1 MISYLLRGDNKKA
14 LLKTIFLLTTAV
26 AGTSNRPRTF
36 RQKEAEHEEEENEET
51 SGEESGE
58 ESEEETAK
66 SKGTQGIIQI
76 ENPNLVKPKNLKAR
90 DLDLGKTTELSRRER
105 FDRLALIRQQ
115 RAEAAKKR
123 EEEKADSGLQS
134 LTQSWTNKPP
144 NWVGKDPCGSNWD
157 GIHCTNSRITQLKL
171 PSLNLVG
178 HLSSAIQSLS
188 ELDTVDLSYN
198 TGLTGTIP
206 KEIGNLKNLKSLA
219 LVGCGFFGPIPDS
232 IGSLK
237 QLTFL
242 ALNSNQFNGSIPR
255 NIGNLSNVIWLDLS
269 DNQLEGSIPVSDDQ
283 GQPGLD
289 LLLKAQHFHL
299 GDNKLSGQIP
309 PKLFNSSMILEH
321 VLFSHNQLV
330 GTIPRTLNLVTT
342 VEIVDMSNN
351 SFTSSDNIPS
361 WVTSLEYLTT
371 VILGDNQ
378 LSGTFNISNGYSNS
392 LQLINLQNN
401 AITDYKPG
409 NQKINFD
416 VILTGNPIC
425 LENGVSQQSYCQV
438 PKVIPSY
445 STPPNNCSPQK
456 CTNSQI
462 SSPNCKCAYPYTGSL
477 ISRALS
483 ISNFNT
489 SDYKD
494 IEKSLMDSFRAQN
507 LPVDSVSL
515 SDPMKNSSN
524 DNFQFTLSIFP
535 SQTDRFN
542 RTGVSQIAFVLS
554 NQIYKSPEFFFPY
567 LFIGANYRYYEGEP
581 KNSSSG
587 HTGIIVGAALAVF
600 AFLVLAVLA
609 GMYAIHQKRR
619 AQRSKEHNPFVN
631 WEQNKNSGI
640 APQLKGARWFSFD
653 ELRRYTNNF
662 AEANTIGSGGYGQ
675 VYQGVLPSGELV
687 AIKRAAKE
695 SMQGAVEFKTEI
707 ELLSRV
713 HHMNVVSLVG
723 FCFENGE
730 QMLVYEYIPN
740 GTLMDSLSGKSGIW
754 MDWIRR
760 LKVTLGAAKGL
771 SYLHEL
777 ANPPIIHRD
786 IKSGNILLDSHLN
799 AKVADFGL
807 SKLVDSDRDHVTTQ
821 VKGTM
826 GYLDP
831 EYYMTQLL
839 TEKSDVYSFGV
850 LMLELV
856 TGRRPIQQGKY
867 IVREV
872 MKLIDTSKD
881 LYNLHSILDPTI
893 IKSTKPKGIEKF
905 VELALRCVK
914 EYAHERPSMA
924 DVVKEVE
931 NMIEIVG
938 INANSESATTSEV
951 YDVEKGGDVIQP
963 YGNKDFNYS
972 GTFLSA
978 KVEPQ

>member
-1 MISYLLRGDNKKA
+1 MDQQDNVF
-14 LLKTIFLLTTAV
+14 LILIFQVMLV
-26 AGTSNRPRTF
+26 AAQTSN
-36 RQKEAEHEEEENEET
+36 E
-51 SGEESGE
+51 
-58 ESEEETAK
+58 
-66 SKGTQGIIQI
+66 
-76 ENPNLVKPKNLKAR
+76 
-90 DLDLGKTTELSRRER
+90 DY
-105 FDRLALIRQQ
+105 
-115 RAEAAKKR
+115 
-123 EEEKADSGLQS
+123 SGLQF

-144 NWVGKDPCGSNWD
+144 NWVGSNPCGSNWD
-157 GIHCTNSRITQLKL
+157 GIHCTNLRITQL
-171 PSLNLVG
+171 
-178 HLSSAIQSLS
+178 
-188 ELDTVDLSYN
+188 DLSYN

-232 IGSLK
+232 IGFLK

-242 ALNSNQFNGSIPR
+242 ALNSNRFNGSVPSS
-255 NIGNLSNVIWLDLS
+255 IGNLSNINWLDLS
-269 DNQLEGSIPVSDDQ
+269 DNELEGPIPVSDDQ

-321 VLFSHNQLV
+321 VLFSHNQLA
-330 GTIPRTLNLVTT
+330 GTIPRTLSLVTT
-342 VEIVDMSNN
+342 VEIVRFDRNGLTGGLPSNFNNLEKLSELYLSDNKFNGSLPDLTAMNSLTYVDMSNN

-438 PKVIPSY
+438 PEVISSY
-445 STPPNNCSPQK
+445 STPPNNCSPQT
-456 CTNSQI
+456 CSNSQI
-462 SSPNCKCAYPYTGSL
+462 SSPNCRCAYPYTGSL
-477 ISRALS
+477 VSRALS

-524 DNFQFTLSIFP
+524 DNFQFTLCIFP

-554 NQIYKSPEFFFPY
+554 NQIYESPEFFYPY
-567 LFIGANYRYYEGEP
+567 FFIGANYRYYEGEP

-587 HTGIIVGAALAVF
+587 HIGIIVGAVLAVV
-600 AFLVLAVLA
+600 ALLVLAVLA
-609 GMYAIHQKRR
+609 GMYTIHQKRR
-619 AQRSKEHNPFVN
+619 AQRSKEQNPFVN
-631 WEQNKNSGI
+631 WEQNNNSGI

-687 AIKRAAKE
+687 AIKHAAKE

-740 GTLMDSLSGKSGIW
+740 GSLMDSLSGKSGIW

-807 SKLVDSDRDHVTTQ
+807 SKLLVDSDRGHVTTQ

-856 TGRRPIQQGKY
+856 TGRRPIEQGKY

-872 MKLIDTSKD
+872 MKIIDTSKD

-893 IKSTKPKGIEKF
+893 TKSTKPKGIEKF

-914 EYAHERPSMA
+914 EYAHERPSMS

-931 NMIEIVG
+931 NIIEIVG
-938 INANSESATTSEV
+938 INHNSESATTSEV